1 MTRKQYLRILIA
13 LIGVDGLGIA
23 AKSQETDKI
32 VVNIPYE
39 IVVVGK
45 TLPAGTHGVSRGP
58 IYPNGL
64 KCQRFA
70 DMCVTNLLI

>member
-13 LIGVDGLGIA
+13 LIGVAGLGIA

-39 IVVVGK
+39 LWWLAK
-45 TLPAGTHGVSRGP
+45 HFQQAH
-58 IYPNGL
+58 
-64 KCQRFA
+64 
-70 DMCVTNLLI
+70 ME